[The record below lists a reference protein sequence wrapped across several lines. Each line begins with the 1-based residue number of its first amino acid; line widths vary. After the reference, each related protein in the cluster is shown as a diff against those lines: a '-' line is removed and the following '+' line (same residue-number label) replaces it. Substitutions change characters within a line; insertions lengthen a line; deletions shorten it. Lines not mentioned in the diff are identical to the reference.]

1 MNHKLHLSD
10 RRLDILILGPMAEKS
25 WLPADGLVIKRAVE
39 QIFGQPK
46 IKALME
52 SNTHSPFDR
61 KTVIR

>member
-1 MNHKLHLSD
+1 
-10 RRLDILILGPMAEKS
+10 MAEKS

-61 KTVIR
+61 KTVIRRHIRWLRFG